1 MNTPYTYLI
10 GWSNLK
16 MYYFGVRYAKY
27 CYPGDLWISYFTSSK
42 YVKEFTKKHGNP
54 NIIKIIKTFK
64 TKHEAIDSEYKF
76 LIKNNADVNKYFLNM
91 HVNNG
96 KRFKNYDTI
105 SNKTKLKIS
114 ISLKKYFSNIENIT
128 KHREKMKNKPPV
140 SFETKEKLKKIRND
154 LIWISNYKQDK
165 MIHSNESEYYFK
177 NGWIKGRKFYIPK
190 TKGNKKHIIKKTIEE
205 LKEIRRNSRLGKP
218 SSKESIEKRVKINSK
233 SFFIVYPNGD
243 ERIIQNL
250 SLFCK
255 MYNLTASCMHAVL
268 NGVQTHHKGYKIY
281 RVIKSIS
288 LI

>member
-27 CYPGDLWISYFTSSK
+27 CHPEDLWISYFTSSK
-42 YVKEFTKKHGNP
+42 YVKEFTKIHGNP

-64 TKHEAIDSEYKF
+64 TKHEAIDSEQKF
-76 LIKNNADVNKYFLNM
+76 LIKNKADVNKYFLNK

-96 KRFKNYDTI
+96 KRFKNYDNI
-105 SNKTKLKIS
+105 SNETKLKIS
-114 ISLKKYFSNIENIT
+114 TSLKKYFSNIENIT

-140 SFETKEKLKKIRND
+140 SLKTKEKLKTIRNN

-165 MIHSNESEYYFK
+165 MIHSNESEFYLK

-190 TKGNKKHIIKKTIEE
+190 TKGNKKPIIKKTIED

-218 SSKESIEKRVKINSK
+218 ASKESIEKRAEINSK
-233 SFFIVYPNGD
+233 YFFIIYPNGN
-243 ERIIQNL
+243 ESIIKNL

-255 MYNLTASCMHAVL
+255 IHNLTTSCMHAVL

-281 RVIKSIS
+281 RVIESIS